1 MLPIFTTQQ
10 VENGFGTAD
19 LMIDLSDYMKKKDVE
34 DFVSQEKF
42 NDLTEI
48 VANKLDATP
57 QHSHHIDD
65 IKQLQS
71 LLNDKYDKG
80 EKYPFNVI
88 LSNPEKI
95 SYLEAPKINN
105 LEIINN
111 SDNDSNYKF
120 YVDESN
126 GDLIISVNNVA
137 IATYSKASQNWI
149 FAGFSTGS
157 LVDGEMLLNNITTNA
172 ENISSV
178 DTKITEYITKT
189 DAVLKN
195 HYDAILAICEK
206 LDMVEK

>member
-1 MLPIFTTQQ
+1 MLPIFTTGQ
-10 VENGFGTAD
+10 VESGFGTAD

-42 NDLTEI
+42 DDLTEI
-48 VANKLDATP
+48 VANKLDSTP
-57 QHSHHIDD
+57 QHSHHIED
-65 IKQLQS
+65 IKQLQN

-111 SDNDSNYKF
+111 SDNNSNYKF

-126 GDLIISVNNVA
+126 GDLIISINDMT

-157 LVDGEMLLNNITTNA
+157 LVDGDKLL
-172 ENISSV
+172 ENIASI
-178 DTKITEYITKT
+178 DTKINEYITKT
-189 DAVLKN
+189 DAVLQN
-195 HYDAILAICEK
+195 HHDVLMAICEK
-206 LDMVEK
+206 LEMV

>member
-10 VENGFGTAD
+10 VESGFGTAD

-48 VANKLDATP
+48 VANKLDSTP
-57 QHSHHIDD
+57 QHSHHIED
-65 IKQLQS
+65 IKQLQN

-111 SDNDSNYKF
+111 SDNNSNYKF

-126 GDLIISVNNVA
+126 GDLIISVNDMA

-149 FAGFSTGS
+149 LAGFSTGS
-157 LVDGEMLLNNITTNA
+157 LVDGDMLLQNIL
-172 ENISSV
+172 V
-178 DTKITEYITKT
+178 YLKIFM
-189 DAVLKN
+189 DL
-195 HYDAILAICEK
+195 
-206 LDMVEK
+206 

>member
-1 MLPIFTTQQ
+1 MLPIFTTGQ
-10 VENGFGTAD
+10 VESGFGTAD

-42 NDLTEI
+42 DDLTAI
-48 VANKLDATP
+48 VANKLDSTP
-57 QHSHHIDD
+57 QHSHHIED
-65 IKQLQS
+65 IKQLQN

-111 SDNDSNYKF
+111 SDNNSNYKF

-126 GDLIISVNNVA
+126 GDLIISINDMT

-157 LVDGEMLLNNITTNA
+157 LVDGDKLL
-172 ENISSV
+172 ENIASI
-178 DTKITEYITKT
+178 DAKINEYITKT
-189 DAVLKN
+189 DTVLQN
-195 HYDAILAICEK
+195 HHDVLMAICEK
-206 LDMVEK
+206 LEMV